1 MAARAAPPTL
11 TAMPPQGTSAA
22 HRLDVQALRG
32 IAVLAVVAFH
42 AGLPLHGGFLGVDLF
57 FVVSGYVI
65 TGLILREAAA
75 GTYSYPR
82 FLGRRFLRL
91 APALALVV
99 VVTCLLGLLL
109 LAPTE
114 LPRVLGL
121 TGLAAQASG
130 ANLAL
135 PAITGGYF
143 GTDAESNPLLHTW
156 SLGVEEQFYL
166 FFGLAA
172 AVVIAVMRERIR
184 LGLAVLSAVV
194 VAGSLAV
201 ALTPLSDALG
211 WGAGFYGPLGR
222 AWELG
227 AGVLLALAA
236 PSLRVGRRPGAFLR
250 AGGLLVIALSL
261 VLIDPTSGI
270 PGPVLLVPVLATV
283 ALLAGGLADPGL
295 LARQRWLIAIGD
307 RSYALY
313 LWHWPLLVVAAA
325 LPGPRPVL
333 AGAAVALAV
342 VAAWWSTD
350 HFEAPLR
357 RRQVEGAGAWL
368 RIVAATVVP
377 PMLLS
382 AALLGV
388 PRLPVWPT
396 AAADAVEQLY
406 APRFG
411 DEAGCYRGLEPKP
424 AHIADCTDGAGRP
437 GRPVYLVGDSQ
448 AWMMSSAVRD
458 AAEALDRPFTT
469 LTYVGCPW
477 VVGAVVR
484 DATLS
489 TAPRPCSAR
498 TERVLDRL
506 DRLPDGLVVIA
517 MSDAYWTEDRFRVRP
532 LAGGTEASTVDGRA
546 ELLDPLVRASVQRLR
561 DAGHEVLLLDPIPH
575 LREGDRYWDGRVCGR
590 LVLALH
596 ACTAERSA
604 DDALAWTAPVRRLH
618 ADLAEQGLARRV
630 DPVPVLCPDGMC
642 RTLDG
647 STWVYRDGA
656 HLTVVGASR
665 LVPLLTEALAAD

>member
-1 MAARAAPPTL
+1 MQPEGTAA
-11 TAMPPQGTSAA
+11 G

-42 AGLPLHGGFLGVDLF
+42 AGLPLRGGFLGVDMF
-57 FVVSGYVI
+57 FVVSGFVI
-65 TGLILREAAA
+65 TGLILRESAN
-75 GTYSYPR
+75 GGFSYPR

-99 VVTCLLGLLL
+99 VVTAVLGLLL
-109 LAPTE
+109 LAPIE

-121 TGLAAQASG
+121 TGLAAQVSG

-135 PAITGGYF
+135 PAITGDYF

-172 AVVIAVMRERIR
+172 AVVGAVLHRRIR
-184 LGLAVLSAVV
+184 LGLTVLTVAV

-201 ALTPLSDALG
+201 ALTGLSESLG
-211 WGAGFYGPLGR
+211 WAAGFYGPLGR

-236 PSLRVGRRPGAFLR
+236 PGLRVGQRT
-250 AGGLLVIALSL
+250 GGLLRAAGLVGIGLSL
-261 VLIDPTSGI
+261 LLIEATSQI
-270 PGPVLLVPVLATV
+270 PGPVLLLPVLAAV

-295 LARQRWLIAIGD
+295 LARQPWLIAIGD

-313 LWHWPLLVVAAA
+313 LWHWPLLVVAVA
-325 LPGPRPVL
+325 LPGPAPVL
-333 AGAAVALAV
+333 AGAAVLLAV
-342 VAAWWSTD
+342 MAAWWSTD

-357 RRQVEGAGAWL
+357 RLEVHGAGAWM
-368 RIVAATVVP
+368 RIVAVVVVP
-377 PMLLS
+377 PMVLS

-388 PRLPVWPT
+388 PRLPVWPS
-396 AAADAVEQLY
+396 AAAEAVQQLT

-411 DEAGCYRGLEPKP
+411 DAAGCYRGLEPKP
-424 AHIADCTDGAGRP
+424 AHVADCTDGAGRP

-448 AWMMSSAVRD
+448 AWMMASAVRD
-458 AAEALDRPFTT
+458 AAAALDRPYTT
-469 LTYVGCPW
+469 LSYAGCPW
-477 VVGAVVR
+477 LVGAAVR
-484 DATLS
+484 EVSAA

-498 TERVLDRL
+498 TDVALRRL
-506 DRLPDGLVVIA
+506 DRLPDGLVIIA

-532 LAGGTEASTVDGRA
+532 LAGGAEASTVDERA
-546 ELLDPLVRASVQRLR
+546 RILDPLLRDAVLRLR
-561 DAGHEVLLLDPIPH
+561 AAGHEVLLLDPIPH
-575 LREGDRYWDGRVCGR
+575 MLRGDRYWDGRECGR
-590 LVLALH
+590 LQLALH
-596 ACTAERSA
+596 ACQEERSA
-604 DDALAWTAPVRRLH
+604 ADALDWTEPVRRLH
-618 ADLAEQGLARRV
+618 AELATEGLAGRV
-630 DPVPVLCPDGMC
+630 DPVPVLCPDGRC

-656 HLTVVGASR
+656 HLTVAGADR
-665 LVPLLTEALAAD
+665 LVPLLTAALAATG